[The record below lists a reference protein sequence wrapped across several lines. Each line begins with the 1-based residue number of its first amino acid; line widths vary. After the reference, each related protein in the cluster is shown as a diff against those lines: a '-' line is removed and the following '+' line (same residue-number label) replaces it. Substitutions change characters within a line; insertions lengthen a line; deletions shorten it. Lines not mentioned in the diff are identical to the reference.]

1 MSEPLRVGT
10 DSLRGIVPGLENLAD
25 EVSRAISELKAL
37 IAEERLCW
45 GADDIGRTFQEGYL
59 PDAQHAV
66 ESLDVVAEVL
76 QAIPP
81 RVAEVADAFHHEDH
95 AGAFRIQAVDS
106 TGGNALGGT
115 DFGTDERMNA
125 VSLAG
130 LNGLGGQKSAPDH
143 AVAKPLRDDVGS
155 VAAPTGSAESKKP
168 HSFDAQD
175 RHRSAPDSVDADRM
189 DADRMDADG
198 PVSED
203 VVGAGQGPSGRNF
216 FAGDAKAG
224 GGDRVVTP
232 VAKTAADRHL
242 AVGAAPDG
250 VGRDRSSPW
259 SRYSPTPW
267 SSPPRSPA
275 PEGGTPPRVSPPR
288 ELRRRGEPVR
298 SPFSPRT
305 TAPRR
310 SPPVPSRSIPDPCT
324 DPAALQIAVAMAAR
338 HRLWINGFE
347 TALVSVHTVG
357 EIAAAVDDMLS
368 KYTVPLR
375 GIAVTDLAEGAP
387 SGLVWEHSASE
398 SRTTDSPTVRPAAW
412 IVLDRTLAADPV
424 AHAEAVRAAIRSGMK
439 VRKCI
444 ERVMYSTVVGE
455 FGRLLDGAGG
465 FRAGRH
471 TQRVLI
477 GEYLRVNG
485 ADAAAAGGVISGYRR
500 WRSALPGAVVEGVFD
515 PHSALSEAFTEV
527 ELEGQDASGPAKGLH
542 QLLVSAA
549 TTG

>member
-10 DSLRGIVPGLENLAD
+10 DSLRAIVPGLENLAD

-59 PDAQHAV
+59 PDAQRAV

-95 AGAFRIQAVDS
+95 AGASRIRAVDS
-106 TGGNALGGT
+106 TGENALGGT

-125 VSLAG
+125 VSPAG
-130 LNGLGGQKSAPDH
+130 LNWLGEQKSAPDH

-155 VAAPTGSAESKKP
+155 VVAPTGSAASKKP
-168 HSFDAQD
+168 DSFDAQD
-175 RHRSAPDSVDADRM
+175 RYRSSPDSM

-198 PVSED
+198 QED
-203 VVGAGQGPSGRNF
+203 AIGAGQGPSGRNF

-232 VAKTAADRHL
+232 VAKPAADRHL
-242 AVGAAPDG
+242 SVGAAPDG

-259 SRYSPTPW
+259 SRYAPTPW

-298 SPFSPRT
+298 SPFAPRT
-305 TAPRR
+305 PAPRR
-310 SPPVPSRSIPDPCT
+310 SLPVPSRSIPDPCT

-387 SGLVWEHSASE
+387 SGLVWEHSAGE
-398 SRTTDSPTVRPAAW
+398 SCTIESPTVRPAAW

-424 AHAEAVRAAIRSGMK
+424 AHAEAVQAAIRSGMK
-439 VRKCI
+439 VPKCG

-465 FRAGRH
+465 FRAGQH

-477 GEYLRVNG
+477 GEYLRANG
-485 ADAAAAGGVISGYRR
+485 VDAAAAGGVISGYRR
-500 WRSALPGAVVEGVFD
+500 WRSALPGVVVEGVFD
-515 PHSALSEAFTEV
+515 PQSALSQAFTEV
-527 ELEGQDASGPAKGLH
+527 ELEGQDASGPAKVLH
-542 QLLVSAA
+542 RLLISAA